1 MPARAP
7 SDWPA
12 AQAEFRTTYGA
23 DRTTLPRLPVW
34 WRVVRRVRDRGYRYK
49 GEGVVDRLGVV
60 DLARHPVIAIWPANA
75 SRGEPASLVFDAED
89 NAWASRTSEGSGDLI
104 GEAAREV
111 IGMRGAALPADHVF
125 HAGLPSLPDD
135 ARHTADV
142 PSFSLLTVGRE
153 RP

>member
-1 MPARAP
+1 M
-7 SDWPA
+7 
-12 AQAEFRTTYGA
+12 A

-104 GEAAREV
+104 GEAAINGACCIETEFGV
-111 IGMRGAALPADHVF
+111 IWPAYNPHV
-125 HAGLPSLPDD
+125 P
-135 ARHTADV
+135 V
-142 PSFSLLTVGRE
+142 I
-153 RP
+153 RPPRR